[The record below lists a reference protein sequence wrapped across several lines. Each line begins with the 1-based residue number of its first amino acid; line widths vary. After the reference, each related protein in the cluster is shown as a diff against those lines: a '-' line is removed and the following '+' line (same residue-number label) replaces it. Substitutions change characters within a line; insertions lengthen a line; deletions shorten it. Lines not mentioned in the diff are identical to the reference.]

1 MTDQGAMIR
10 EVRARL
16 MQRQGILLIFDNAT
30 EPSTL
35 KPYLPLGPG
44 QRVIVTTRA
53 QYWPGAKA
61 QEVHVLE
68 LDQAVKFLQERSQQS
83 NHAAAEEVAGR
94 LGCLPLALE
103 QAAAYVVKCGKGLA
117 NYAALLKQRGLEVLE
132 KGQPYQYEKT
142 VGSTWDL
149 AFDKV
154 KGECPEAAEL
164 LYLCAFLAPEAI
176 NLKEL
181 AAASEKVPEALTKV
195 LADEVALD
203 QAKAALLGY
212 SLIHSEGES
221 IFIHRLVSEVIR
233 KRMVA
238 EERERWLRAALL
250 VVNAAFPFD
259 SNDVRTWPQCSRW
272 LAHALT
278 VVNWDKAD
286 GVEPGACGGILNL
299 VGLHLYAKGSYREA
313 EPILR
318 RGLAVNEQRLGPNHP
333 NLARD
338 LHSLALLLRYTN
350 RLAEAEAVFRR
361 ALAIDVRSL
370 GPKHPNLAIAFNN
383 LAGLLQATNRLAEAE
398 PLYRRALAIWVQSLR
413 PNHPIVGRAL
423 NNLAVLLQTTNRLAE
438 AEPLYR
444 RALAIDER
452 GFGPNHPEIATRLNN
467 LAGLLQAANRL
478 AEAEPL
484 YFRALT
490 IDERSLGPD
499 HPKVAWDLHNLA
511 TLLQATNRLAE
522 AEPLYRRALA
532 IAEASLVPG
541 DPTTLTYRKN
551 LEQLLA
557 KLAAEQRSPQPVPP
571 PPSNAPSCSLL
582 TGLPISHNRGPVVFP
597 FEGRRSLWLR
607 RFLTVFRFELLWM

>member
-1 MTDQGAMIR
+1 
-10 EVRARL
+10 
-16 MQRQGILLIFDNAT
+16 
-30 EPSTL
+30 
-35 KPYLPLGPG
+35 
-44 QRVIVTTRA
+44 
-53 QYWPGAKA
+53 
-61 QEVHVLE
+61 
-68 LDQAVKFLQERSQQS
+68 
-83 NHAAAEEVAGR
+83 
-94 LGCLPLALE
+94 
-103 QAAAYVVKCGKGLA
+103 VKCGKGLA

-181 AAASEKVPEALTKV
+181 AAASEKVPEALTRV

-203 QAKAALLGY
+203 EAKAALLGY

-250 VVNAAFPFD
+250 VVNNAFPFD

-278 VVNWDKAD
+278 VMDWDKAD
-286 GVEPGACGGILNL
+286 AVEARACGEILNL
-299 VGLHLYAKGSYREA
+299 AGLHLYAKGS
-313 EPILR
+313 L
-318 RGLAVNEQRLGPNHP
+318 V
-333 NLARD
+333 
-338 LHSLALLLRYTN
+338 
-350 RLAEAEAVFRR
+350 EAEAVFRR
-361 ALAIDVRSL
+361 ALAIDLRSL
-370 GPKHPNLAIAFNN
+370 GPKHPNLAISFNN

-413 PNHPIVGRAL
+413 PNHPIVGCAL

-452 GFGPNHPEIATRLNN
+452 GFGPNHPEVATRLNS
-467 LAGLLQAANRL
+467 LATLLQATNRP
-478 AEAEPL
+478 AEAESL
-484 YFRALT
+484 YCRALAV
-490 IDERSLGPD
+490 DERSLGPD
-499 HPKVAWDLHNLA
+499 HPKVAMDLHNLA

-522 AEPLYRRALA
+522 AEPLFRRALA
-532 IAEASLVPG
+532 IGEASLVPG
-541 DPTTLTYRKN
+541 HRTTLICRKN
-551 LEQLLA
+551 LELLLA
-557 KLAAEQRSPQPVPP
+557 KLAAEQRSP
-571 PPSNAPSCSLL
+571 
-582 TGLPISHNRGPVVFP
+582 
-597 FEGRRSLWLR
+597 
-607 RFLTVFRFELLWM
+607 